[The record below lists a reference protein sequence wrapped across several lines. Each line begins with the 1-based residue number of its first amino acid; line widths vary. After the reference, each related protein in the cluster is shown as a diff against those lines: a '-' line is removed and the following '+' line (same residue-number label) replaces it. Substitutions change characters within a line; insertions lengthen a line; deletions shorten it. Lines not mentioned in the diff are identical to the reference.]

1 MKGRKK
7 MIKSYLIYLITVIK
21 SRYIREI
28 FLKKNGLY
36 ATTDKF
42 KNYGGKKLYS
52 ADDIQQYIYQEI
64 KSGKPFMAG
73 RFGSI
78 EIVVPAKKILG
89 IKYGFKENLKVLC
102 SNAGFFPNDAS
113 LSNKYANVML
123 DSMKVCDFQG
133 IWYLIFEDYFLKKH
147 VNQKVKITEA
157 RYLEPWF
164 SNNPWTKALEGKK
177 VLVIHPFADSIKYQ
191 YENNRE
197 KLFQNTDYLPKF
209 KLYTMKAVQ
218 TIADERDDRFDD
230 WFEAL
235 DYMYFE
241 AMSFDFDI
249 ALIGCGAYGYPLA
262 AKLKKAGKQAIH
274 LGGVLQIMFGVIGK
288 RWEDDENPI
297 VRNLFNEYWI
307 RPSDNEIPSN
317 SKSVEKGCYW

>member
-1 MKGRKK
+1 M
-7 MIKSYLIYLITVIK
+7 V
-21 SRYIREI
+21 
-28 FLKKNGLY
+28 
-36 ATTDKF
+36 
-42 KNYGGKKLYS
+42 
-52 ADDIQQYIYQEI
+52 
-64 KSGKPFMAG
+64 
-73 RFGSI
+73 
-78 EIVVPAKKILG
+78 
-89 IKYGFKENLKVLC
+89 FKE
-102 SNAGFFPNDAS
+102 
-113 LSNKYANVML
+113 
-123 DSMKVCDFQG
+123 SMDKSV
-133 IWYLIFEDYFLKKH
+133 
-147 VNQKVKITEA
+147 
-157 RYLEPWF
+157 RR
-164 SNNPWTKALEGKK
+164 KK

-191 YENNRE
+191 YENNRK

-241 AMSFDFDI
+241 AMKFDFDI

>member
-1 MKGRKK
+1 
-7 MIKSYLIYLITVIK
+7 MIKSYLIYLNTVIK
-21 SRYIREI
+21 SRYIREF

-78 EIVVPAKKILG
+78 EIVVPAKRILG

-113 LSNKYANVML
+113 LTNKYVNVML

-164 SNNPWTKALEGKK
+164 SKNPWTKALEGKK

-191 YENNRE
+191 YENNRK

-241 AMSFDFDI
+241 AMKFDFDI